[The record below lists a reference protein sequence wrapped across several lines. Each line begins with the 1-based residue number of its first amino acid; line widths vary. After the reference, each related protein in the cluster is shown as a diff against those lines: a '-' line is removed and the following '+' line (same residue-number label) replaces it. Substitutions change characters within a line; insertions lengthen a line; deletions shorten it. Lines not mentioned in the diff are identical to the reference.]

1 MAKHN
6 KKIPLTP
13 AERKARYMASL
24 EADEAKK
31 QEYLDK
37 KAAYQKALRQRN
49 KKITYTDLVNEN
61 TRLK

>member
-37 KAAYQKALRQRN
+37 KAAYQKKWRE
-49 KKITYTDLVNEN
+49 KKSKASYTELANEN

>member
-24 EADEAKK
+24 EVDEAKK
-31 QEYLDK
+31 QEFLDK
-37 KAAYQKALRQRN
+37 QAAYKKKWREKKRKA
-49 KKITYTDLVNEN
+49 TYTELVKEI
-61 TRLK
+61 TSLK

>member
-24 EADEAKK
+24 EGDDAKK
-31 QEYLDK
+31 QEFLDK
-37 KAAYQKALRQRN
+37 
-49 KKITYTDLVNEN
+49 
-61 TRLK
+61 